1 MFMKTKNK
9 ESLSSVNYELM
20 SEYDMS
26 EQEFCNWLALCNALK
41 FINNTSELTGKH
53 VDEKDIN
60 YREMI
65 NYISAVSGDI
75 ATCLREKRGV
85 PFKYNLDATLKESL
99 EIEDLT
105 YEFLN

>member
-1 MFMKTKNK
+1 MYMKIKNK
-9 ESLSSVNYELM
+9 ESLLNEQMY
-20 SEYDMS
+20 

-41 FINNTSELTGKH
+41 FINNTSILTGKF
-53 VDEKDIN
+53 VDEKDID

-75 ATCLREKRGV
+75 ATCLKEKGGV
-85 PFKYNLDATLKESL
+85 PFKYSLDTSLKESL
-99 EIEDLT
+99 ETEDLT